1 MDRAAAAQKCFLPAE
16 RRYSA
21 RSFRERGNR
30 GAAAYDHAQLQR
42 AAYSIRRE
50 FSFAV
55 QRQMEPGFRELSA
68 AGGRKPR
75 SAGAQA
81 QRPAARGCFS
91 QPADERRTD
100 FARIHEF
107 EYDAAAGMDDDGK
120 FRRAGAA
127 VLEN

>member
-21 RSFRERGNR
+21 RSFLERGNR

-42 AAYSIRRE
+42 ADYSIRGE

-68 AGGRKPR
+68 AGRRKSRP
-75 SAGAQA
+75 AGAQT
-81 QRPAARGCFS
+81 QRPAARGRIS
-91 QPADERRTD
+91 QPADARRTN
-100 FARIHEF
+100 FARVHEF
-107 EYDAAAGMDDDGK
+107 EYHAAAS
-120 FRRAGAA
+120 
-127 VLEN
+127 